1 MTGGF
6 MKILVVDDDKTT
18 RKLLSLFLKGKG
30 YEVVTAENGLD
41 AMEKLG
47 IDSINLIV
55 SDMNMPYMD
64 GIELAKNLK
73 SDQGWSSIPIIM
85 ITTEADE
92 EDKKKAFEAGVDDYL
107 VKPAN
112 ADQINDSIKKI
123 LKKIFSQGGEGNV

>member
-1 MTGGF
+1 

-64 GIELAKNLK
+64 GIELTKNLK

>member
-1 MTGGF
+1 

-64 GIELAKNLK
+64 GIEFTKNLK
-73 SDQGWSSIPIIM
+73 NDPTWSNIPIIM